1 MSQPTDNGVAA
12 GFRRLFEPITI
23 GDFEVRNRIVNTA
36 HGTRLSEARDLRY
49 LKERARGGAGLV
61 GLTGSG
67 GVASYAVGPGPV
79 SDSPEW
85 DGKAVSP
92 ATPEGVRHYDSIVIP
107 YMRKRAD
114 VVHAEGARCFAQVY
128 HLGAAPHAQRIAPPI
143 APSPVADPYDALA
156 PHPLVGDEIEELVA
170 TFAHAIRR
178 VREAGVDAAEIHGA
192 HGYLVHQFLSPYFN
206 QRTDQWGGSRQNRVR
221 FVLEVLNASRQ
232 LAGADFPIGI
242 RLGTDGAR
250 DRGLTT
256 EELVEICKLLAPHV
270 AYISVS
276 NGSYSGFGDGYELAY
291 VSPWYKEPGYNAPA
305 GRAVRQAVDVPVIV
319 TGRIADAAI
328 AEGILAEGSA
338 DLVGMVRALIADPDL
353 PSKVQHGQADSVR
366 MCLGMS
372 ECHYIGPHR
381 APVTCAVN
389 AAAGREAEFEP
400 SPTMAPKIVVVIGAG
415 PAGMEAAR
423 VAASRGHR
431 VYLCDRSRQ
440 LGGTVRLLAADPN
453 RRNLKD
459 HTVYF
464 ERELRRAG
472 VEFMLGNEVTSDEI
486 IAFGPDAVIVATGG
500 VPVTPNVPGITD
512 GRVVQG
518 LELLGEHAVQ
528 PAGKALL
535 VAGLDKHLGAPTMAE
550 FLTDRGCAV
559 QLISEQIDFA
569 AGAED
574 GTRLAL
580 LHRLLRKGVEVSMGY
595 KLTEVNDSAATIT
608 QTFGGREQ
616 QLEDVTVVLA
626 CGQLPDDHL
635 AIELKDK
642 IPEVHLIGDALAPRR
657 IMHATLEGA
666 RVGTAL

>member
-1 MSQPTDNGVAA
+1 
-12 GFRRLFEPITI
+12 
-23 GDFEVRNRIVNTA
+23 
-36 HGTRLSEARDLRY
+36 
-49 LKERARGGAGLV
+49 
-61 GLTGSG
+61 
-67 GVASYAVGPGPV
+67 
-79 SDSPEW
+79 
-85 DGKAVSP
+85 
-92 ATPEGVRHYDSIVIP
+92 
-107 YMRKRAD
+107 
-114 VVHAEGARCFAQVY
+114 
-128 HLGAAPHAQRIAPPI
+128 
-143 APSPVADPYDALA
+143 
-156 PHPLVGDEIEELVA
+156 
-170 TFAHAIRR
+170 
-178 VREAGVDAAEIHGA
+178 
-192 HGYLVHQFLSPYFN
+192 
-206 QRTDQWGGSRQNRVR
+206 
-221 FVLEVLNASRQ
+221 
-232 LAGADFPIGI
+232 
-242 RLGTDGAR
+242 
-250 DRGLTT
+250 
-256 EELVEICKLLAPHV
+256 
-270 AYISVS
+270 
-276 NGSYSGFGDGYELAY
+276 
-291 VSPWYKEPGYNAPA
+291 
-305 GRAVRQAVDVPVIV
+305 
-319 TGRIADAAI
+319 
-328 AEGILAEGSA
+328 
-338 DLVGMVRALIADPDL
+338 
-353 PSKVQHGQADSVR
+353 
-366 MCLGMS
+366 
-372 ECHYIGPHR
+372 
-381 APVTCAVN
+381 
-389 AAAGREAEFEP
+389 
-400 SPTMAPKIVVVIGAG
+400 VIGAG

-518 LELLGEHAVQ
+518 LGLLGEHAVQ
-528 PAGKALL
+528 PVGKVLL

-550 FLTDRGCAV
+550 FLTDQGCAV

-616 QLEDVTVVLA
+616 HLEDVTVVLA